1 MCRTIIDHKSFL
13 SIVYDYYTY
22 SMMCEH
28 NMLAKLF
35 TGGVSRPIYIL
46 EVFNL
51 LLANTQ
57 KVHELVYIFSHPLF
71 HNYLLINV

>member
-1 MCRTIIDHKSFL
+1 
-13 SIVYDYYTY
+13 
-22 SMMCEH
+22 MCEH

-46 EVFNL
+46 EAFNL

>member
-1 MCRTIIDHKSFL
+1 MDSL
-13 SIVYDYYTY
+13 
-22 SMMCEH
+22 MCEH

-35 TGGVSRPIYIL
+35 SGVARPIYIL
-46 EVFNL
+46 ETFNL

-57 KVHELVYIFSHPLF
+57 EISELVYIFSHPLF